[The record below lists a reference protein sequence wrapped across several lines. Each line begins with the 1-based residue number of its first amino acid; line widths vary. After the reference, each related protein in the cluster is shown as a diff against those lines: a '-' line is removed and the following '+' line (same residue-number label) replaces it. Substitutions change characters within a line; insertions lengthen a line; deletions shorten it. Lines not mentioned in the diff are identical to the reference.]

1 MASLNMMLGL
11 EFLRDLDPDLAG
23 PLAAS
28 RSYAALANEGIP
40 AQHEPTEAA
49 AGIDET
55 AEMPN

>member
-1 MASLNMMLGL
+1 MLGL